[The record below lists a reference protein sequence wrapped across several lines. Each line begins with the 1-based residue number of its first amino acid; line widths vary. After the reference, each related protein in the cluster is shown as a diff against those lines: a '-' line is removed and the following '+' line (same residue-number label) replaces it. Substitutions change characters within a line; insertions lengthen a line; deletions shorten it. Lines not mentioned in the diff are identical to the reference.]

1 MVSFVDPAISQK
13 ETADY
18 TAIVTVGID
27 DRSNNIYVL
36 DVFADR
42 IEPDAIID
50 NLFRIVKEFNVR
62 KVGIEVVQYQKM
74 LALEIKKQMRI
85 RDTFF
90 VLDEVKPMGEKE
102 ARIRAILQPRYS
114 NGAIFHKKEF
124 TELELEL
131 LKFPNGKH
139 DDKIDALSG
148 AVRMLESQN
157 IASGGSTL
165 VTVDH

>member
-114 NGAIFHKKEF
+114 N
-124 TELELEL
+124 
-131 LKFPNGKH
+131 
-139 DDKIDALSG
+139 
-148 AVRMLESQN
+148 
-157 IASGGSTL
+157 
-165 VTVDH
+165 